1 MERYARVKY
10 YENNKKPGK
19 EGFAIEL
26 RTEDE
31 DDWGLDIF
39 CPLVRRE
46 GASEDEE
53 ADFIHFSALK
63 ELVKLAE
70 YGYIILLGRSE
81 E

>member
-1 MERYARVKY
+1 MEKYARVRYLEK
-10 YENNKKPGK
+10 NKEPGK

-31 DDWGLDIF
+31 DEWGLDMF
-39 CPLVRRE
+39 CPCVRRE
-46 GASEDEE
+46 GADTNEE

-70 YGYIILLGRSE
+70 YGYIIHLGRSQE
-81 E
+81 

>member
-1 MERYARVKY
+1 MKMYARVRY
-10 YENNKKPGK
+10 CENNKEPGK

-31 DDWGLDIF
+31 DDWGLNLF
-39 CPLVRRE
+39 CPCVRRE
-46 GASEDEE
+46 GAGKDEE
-53 ADFIHFSALK
+53 ANFIHFSALK

-70 YGYIILLGRSE
+70 YGYIIHLGRSE